1 MGKEKLATI
10 DNKRKEYTFYYE
22 IIGIICLVISIITIA
37 RLGIVG
43 LYAMLIFR
51 LLFGDWYF
59 LFVILLGL
67 AGLYFLIVH
76 RAMQIKNIR
85 YLGIILIMVTL
96 LILSH
101 FSMHNFVKNYD
112 GNPFKL
118 SVSLYLDYFKNARGE
133 MMIGGGLIGGCLFYL
148 FYYLFSSIGIV
159 IVCCLLIFVGIV
171 FLSKKTIVEFLRGIA
186 SIFKKVF
193 GKTKTFRFKIKNKI
207 REFDDS
213 YHTRSAKKV
222 KTFKTR
228 YLETSFQDLN
238 VETTHCDELL
248 YYFKRTL
255 DYMGIFYQKV
265 DYLISYHISSFFIY
279 TNQTINFDVFY
290 VSINKFIKE
299 KFLIRYDE
307 IKRIVI
313 VEVNNVSPVALSF
326 KEALSQVN
334 HQKLTLTL
342 GKDDRNNYINLD
354 ENLLV
359 IGLPNQQ
366 YLEYFEALL
375 KYLYYQE
382 IHQDYTV
389 YLFDLHSDLGN
400 LAYLVDKYETTCQNI
415 EDYIASFEEQLE
427 LLNKE
432 ACSSIDEYNKKHP
445 NNKLSKP
452 WFFINGLEVF
462 LDNLQYEERLNYLIR
477 TSMNIGYVFIS
488 GLTADRPLSQTMMSG
503 FGYKIILKNDFICTE
518 RLLGLDYIKPID
530 ANVEGFLRYRDLTI
544 RLSLLKE
551 MLKSNNKK

>member
-1 MGKEKLATI
+1 MGKEKIASI

-22 IIGIICLVISIITIA
+22 IVGIICLIIAIVTIA
-37 RLGIVG
+37 RLGIIG

-85 YLGIILIMVTL
+85 YLGIILILLTL

-133 MMIGGGLIGGCLFYL
+133 MMIGGGLFGGCLFYL
-148 FYYLFSSIGIV
+148 FYYLFSSVGII
-159 IVCCLLIFVGIV
+159 IVCVLLIFVGIV
-171 FLSKKTIVEFLRGIA
+171 FLSKKTIVEFVRGIVNC
-186 SIFKKVF
+186 FKKFF

-207 REFDDS
+207 KVFDES
-213 YHTRSAKKV
+213 YQQNSHKKV
-222 KTFKTR
+222 RILKMR
-228 YLETSFQDLN
+228 NLEDPIQDLN
-238 VETTHCDELL
+238 LETTRCDELL
-248 YYFKRTL
+248 YYFKKAL

-265 DYLISYHISSFFIY
+265 DYIISYHISSFFIY
-279 TNQTINFDVFY
+279 TNQTINFEVFY

-307 IKRIVI
+307 INKIVI
-313 VEVNNVSPVALSF
+313 VEVNNLHPIALGF
-326 KEALSQVN
+326 KEALKQVKIG
-334 HQKLTLTL
+334 QLTLTL

-354 ENLLV
+354 ENLLI
-359 IGLPNQQ
+359 IGLPNRQ
-366 YLEYFEALL
+366 YLEYLKDL
-375 KYLYYQE
+375 IKYLYYQDAHKE
-382 IHQDYTV
+382 HMV
-389 YLFDLHSDLGN
+389 YLFDLHGDLAE
-400 LAYLVDKYETTCQNI
+400 LANLVDKYEINCQNL
-415 EDYIASFEEQLE
+415 EDYITNFENELE
-427 LLNKE
+427 ILNKE
-432 ACSSIDEYNKKHP
+432 ACSSITEYNKKHQSG
-445 NNKLSKP
+445 KLPLP
-452 WFFINGLEVF
+452 WFFINGLEVIN
-462 LDNLQYEERLNYLIR
+462 DNSKYEERLNYLIR
-477 TSMNIGYVFIS
+477 TSMNIGYVFVG
-488 GLTADRPLSQTMMSG
+488 GLTADRILSQTMMSG
-503 FGYKIILKNDFICTE
+503 FGYKIILKNDFNFTE

-530 ANVEGFLRYRDLTI
+530 SLVEGFLRYRDLTI

-551 MLKSNNKK
+551 HLKNSKK